1 MSINLNPAHDLA
13 AKKELSEVK
22 DQLNKRIDLIKEEIK
37 FIDSKVTYS
46 RERMG
51 WMESRIVEKLILRLG
66 GFMVAYVSIGLLALG
81 LFTRG
86 IS

>member
-1 MSINLNPAHDLA
+1 MSINLNTSHDFA

-22 DQLNKRIDLIKEEIK
+22 DQLNKRIDLMREEIK
-37 FIDSKVTYS
+37 LIDSKVTYS
-46 RERMG
+46 REHVG
-51 WMESRIVEKLILRLG
+51 WMESRIAGKLIIRLG
-66 GFMVAYVSIGLLALG
+66 SFMVAYVSIGLLALG

>member
-1 MSINLNPAHDLA
+1 MSINLNTSHDFA

-22 DQLNKRIDLIKEEIK
+22 DQLNKRIDLMREEIK
-37 FIDSKVTYS
+37 LIDSKVTYS

-51 WMESRIVEKLILRLG
+51 WMENQIAGKLIIRLG

-81 LFTRG
+81 LLVK
-86 IS
+86 SH

>member
-1 MSINLNPAHDLA
+1 MSINLNTSHDFA
-13 AKKELSEVK
+13 ARKELSEVK
-22 DQLNKRIDLIKEEIK
+22 DQLNKRIDLMKEEIK
-37 FIDSKVTYS
+37 LIDSKVTYS
-46 RERMG
+46 RECTG

-81 LFTRG
+81 LFTRD

>member
-1 MSINLNPAHDLA
+1 MSININDAHDLA
-13 AKKELSEVK
+13 TKKELSEVK
-22 DQLNKRIDLIKEEIK
+22 DQLNQRIDLMKEESK
-37 FIDSKVTYS
+37 LIDSKDICS
-46 RERMG
+46 REYMSL
-51 WMESRIVEKLILRLG
+51 MESRIVEKLILRLG

>member
-1 MSINLNPAHDLA
+1 MSINLNTSHDFA

-22 DQLNKRIDLIKEEIK
+22 DQLNKRIDLMKEEIK
-37 FIDSKVTYS
+37 LIDSKVTFS

-51 WMESRIVEKLILRLG
+51 WMEDQIAGKLIIRLG

-81 LFTRG
+81 LLVK
-86 IS
+86 SH

>member
-1 MSINLNPAHDLA
+1 MSINSNTSHDFA

-22 DQLNKRIDLIKEEIK
+22 DQLSKRMDLMREEIK
-37 FIDSKVTYS
+37 LIDSKVTYS
-46 RERMG
+46 REHVG
-51 WMESRIVEKLILRLG
+51 WMESRIVEKLIIRLG

-86 IS
+86 IA

>member
-1 MSINLNPAHDLA
+1 MSTNLNTSHDFA
-13 AKKELSEVK
+13 AKKELFEVK
-22 DQLNKRIDLIKEEIK
+22 DQLNKRIDLMKEEIK
-37 FIDSKVTYS
+37 LIDSKVTFS

>member
-1 MSINLNPAHDLA
+1 MSTNLNAAHDLA

-51 WMESRIVEKLILRLG
+51 WMENQIAGKLIIRLG
-66 GFMVAYVSIGLLALG
+66 SFMVAYVSIGLLALG
-81 LFTRG
+81 LLVK
-86 IS
+86 SH